1 MSDSA
6 LPELGKA
13 QPTGYASLLR
23 LPVPRRLAC
32 ASVPADFADWLD
44 YAAVIALLVF
54 TWGEGPFLLALF
66 AFVLTL
72 PYVAVGPLLAVYVDR
87 TPLARVLVLSNIGRA
102 LTTLALVVAPSTAAV
117 LGLVFLRA
125 CVDSAFGPARQA
137 AIQASTPPEML
148 GTANGLHHAINQTS
162 KIAGPAMGG
171 LLLALIP
178 AQAVFGINAVLSLL
192 AAALVWGIAL
202 PVRSKPE
209 TEAPTKFLADLFAG
223 VAEFRRSRLLLA
235 ALVFSSVA
243 YFAFFLYDALIALL
257 TQEFGLGATAF
268 GISIAASGGGGLLGA
283 ILAGRLAVRWP
294 MATMIWAAIFSGLV
308 TLALAL
314 AAIVGYALPELLF
327 YAVMALAG
335 GSTAFML
342 VPYRTIVQR
351 EAPPDRIARVFAA
364 GEAIIMAVMLSAPFI
379 GSAIAAAYGTPVA
392 FAAGGAMLIALGLA
406 SSLVLALTKRA

>member
-6 LPELGKA
+6 LPELGQA

-23 LPVPRRLAC
+23 LPVPRRLAF

-54 TWGEGPFLLALF
+54 AWGEGPFVLALF

-125 CVDSAFGPARQA
+125 CVDSAVGPARQA

-192 AAALVWGIAL
+192 AAALIWGIAL
-202 PVRSKPE
+202 PVRPKPKI
-209 TEAPTKFLADLFAG
+209 EAPTKFLADLVAG

-243 YFAFFLYDALIALL
+243 YFAFFLYDALIA
-257 TQEFGLGATAF
+257 
-268 GISIAASGGGGLLGA
+268 
-283 ILAGRLAVRWP
+283 
-294 MATMIWAAIFSGLV
+294 
-308 TLALAL
+308 
-314 AAIVGYALPELLF
+314 Y
-327 YAVMALAG
+327 
-335 GSTAFML
+335 
-342 VPYRTIVQR
+342 
-351 EAPPDRIARVFAA
+351 
-364 GEAIIMAVMLSAPFI
+364 
-379 GSAIAAAYGTPVA
+379 
-392 FAAGGAMLIALGLA
+392 
-406 SSLVLALTKRA
+406 

>member
-1 MSDSA
+1 
-6 LPELGKA
+6 
-13 QPTGYASLLR
+13 
-23 LPVPRRLAC
+23 
-32 ASVPADFADWLD
+32 
-44 YAAVIALLVF
+44 
-54 TWGEGPFLLALF
+54 
-66 AFVLTL
+66 
-72 PYVAVGPLLAVYVDR
+72 
-87 TPLARVLVLSNIGRA
+87 
-102 LTTLALVVAPSTAAV
+102 
-117 LGLVFLRA
+117 
-125 CVDSAFGPARQA
+125 
-137 AIQASTPPEML
+137 ML